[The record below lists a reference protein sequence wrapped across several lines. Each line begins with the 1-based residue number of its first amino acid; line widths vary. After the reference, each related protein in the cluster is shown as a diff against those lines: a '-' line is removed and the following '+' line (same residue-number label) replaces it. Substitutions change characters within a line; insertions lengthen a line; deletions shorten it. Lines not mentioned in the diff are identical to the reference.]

1 MPTIVDITPLP
12 NQSFIKLEAGI
23 KKRLEKSA
31 AYPYDFG
38 VAIGALIPELGL
50 RPLPNEFSLG
60 SYEGDDSL
68 GSLDDLLKGRAQT
81 WWRKLL

>member
-23 KKRLEKSA
+23 KKRLEKRA